1 MADSIK
7 VDTPDPFIN
16 AAAGAIGIAED
27 GVWDEPQGVVMHG
40 AVAWRTR
47 LLGWRGAYALDA
59 LGWHDRMRRHLSYW
73 TAQQNTSPVV
83 PGSFFKPDPNSNL
96 SRSENAI
103 HSNGDMSKN
112 HYDMNLVF
120 VDGLLRHLLWTG
132 DVRIR
137 KASLARHRA
146 SPGVGAAPVS
156 PAFRT
161 RSTSAV

>member
-1 MADSIK
+1 
-7 VDTPDPFIN
+7 
-16 AAAGAIGIAED
+16 
-27 GVWDEPQGVVMHG
+27 MHG
-40 AVAWRTR
+40 AVAWRAR

-59 LGWHDRMRRHLSYW
+59 LGWHDRMRRHLDYW

-83 PGSFFKPDPNSNL
+83 PGSLFKPDPGSNL

-132 DVRIR
+132 DVEFAKKVWPVIERHLGLGTPPVPASFRRRSASTLRGVQRHLGKRQPAIR
-137 KASLARHRA
+137 RGRRHALER
-146 SPGVGAAPVS
+146 V
-156 PAFRT
+156 
-161 RSTSAV
+161 